1 MQKRSVI
8 GIGAALVLAAGALF
22 AQTQAA
28 APVFEVASVKPA
40 PPLDP
45 AKIVSG
51 QLHVGMSVDAARVDI
66 GNLSLADL
74 IRIAYKVKPHQV
86 VGPDWMASQRFD
98 ILAKMPEGATKEQV
112 PEMLQALLAER
123 FKLTVHRDTK
133 EHSVYAL
140 VVGKNGLK
148 MKESVPDPSAPT
160 PAPAASVAP
169 APTGTPAAAPTGTPA
184 AAPTGTPAA
193 GPTAAPPGGAD
204 AAPAGPPGRG
214 GMVVGSGEN
223 QVRISPNSDGKGM
236 TVASAQFGQM
246 KISMGEGGVMRME
259 FPKLAM
265 PMLADM
271 LTRFTDRPVVDMT
284 ELKGNYQVG
293 LDLSMEEMR
302 NIARASGMAAGMMMP
317 GPAGGGGASTA
328 PADLAPAG
336 TSSTI
341 FTAVQAL
348 GLKLDPRK
356 LPVETIVV
364 DHLEKTPT
372 EN

>member
-1 MQKRSVI
+1 
-8 GIGAALVLAAGALF
+8 
-22 AQTQAA
+22 
-28 APVFEVASVKPA
+28 
-40 PPLDP
+40 
-45 AKIVSG
+45 
-51 QLHVGMSVDAARVDI
+51 
-66 GNLSLADL
+66 
-74 IRIAYKVKPHQV
+74 
-86 VGPDWMASQRFD
+86 
-98 ILAKMPEGATKEQV
+98 
-112 PEMLQALLAER
+112 
-123 FKLTVHRDTK
+123 
-133 EHSVYAL
+133 
-140 VVGKNGLK
+140 
-148 MKESVPDPSAPT
+148 
-160 PAPAASVAP
+160 
-169 APTGTPAAAPTGTPA
+169 
-184 AAPTGTPAA
+184 
-193 GPTAAPPGGAD
+193 
-204 AAPAGPPGRG
+204 
-214 GMVVGSGEN
+214 MVVGSGEN